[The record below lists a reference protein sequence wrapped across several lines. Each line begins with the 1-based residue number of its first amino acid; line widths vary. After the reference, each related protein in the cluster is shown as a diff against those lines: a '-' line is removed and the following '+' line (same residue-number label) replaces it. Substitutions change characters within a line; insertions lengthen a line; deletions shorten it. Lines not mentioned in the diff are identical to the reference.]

1 MQAPTL
7 PARSS
12 RRDERAAMSAM
23 LLRSAVALY
32 WLLLFSLLRRRWAGG
47 RSQILFCTFY
57 LTWWRMFLWLV
68 AKVSCRRLLL
78 FVAGLLVDLA
88 DGGPLGYWALIYMLG
103 LLITRQMSGGLGQ
116 TVLGRLSGVVFIV
129 FALAAGQVV
138 VASLFQLKWID
149 WHVVLAATA
158 IAGLIGAVFDLAW
171 PTRSSDKAS
180 NMMIRGGG

>member
-1 MQAPTL
+1 
-7 PARSS
+7 
-12 RRDERAAMSAM
+12 MSAM
-23 LLRSAVALY
+23 LWVLPSICIAVAV
-32 WLLLFSLLRRRWAGG
+32 
-47 RSQILFCTFY
+47 
-57 LTWWRMFLWLV
+57 LV
-68 AKVSCRRLLL
+68 ATAPLGLGPVADLVLHILPYMVAHVFVARGKGFVPSPVV